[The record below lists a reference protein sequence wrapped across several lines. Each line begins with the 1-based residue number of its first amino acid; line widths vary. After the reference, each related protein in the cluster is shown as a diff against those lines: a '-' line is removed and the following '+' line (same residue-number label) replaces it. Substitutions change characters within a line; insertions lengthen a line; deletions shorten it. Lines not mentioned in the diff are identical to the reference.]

1 MASIVCFVYVSWR
14 SVECEGP
21 YMFTYANHNASVG
34 SIGFRKN
41 EHLVPSFCVQL
52 TWGTITTPN
61 DVYVLCL
68 SLNKSHFHVLAFI
81 FLSTSYIFFGRCFQC
96 ILSLHMQLFIIQA
109 IYRNHHIISLTLFPS
124 LPSFHTQQILYLM

>member
-1 MASIVCFVYVSWR
+1 MNVCVNVGFNSVYRSCIPSRR

-52 TWGTITTPN
+52 T
-61 DVYVLCL
+61 
-68 SLNKSHFHVLAFI
+68 
-81 FLSTSYIFFGRCFQC
+81 
-96 ILSLHMQLFIIQA
+96 
-109 IYRNHHIISLTLFPS
+109 
-124 LPSFHTQQILYLM
+124 